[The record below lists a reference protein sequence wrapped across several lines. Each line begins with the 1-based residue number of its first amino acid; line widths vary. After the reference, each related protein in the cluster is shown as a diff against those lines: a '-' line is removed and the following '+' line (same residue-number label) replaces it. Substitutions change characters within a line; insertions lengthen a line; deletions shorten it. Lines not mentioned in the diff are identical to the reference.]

1 MPMIGMLGFDVGY
14 GFDRVE
20 NGEIKASLEN
30 DFDIWPAILKR
41 RRKKVNKS
49 KFFILLFVLMNGY
62 SFGQIKI
69 GYVLSE
75 RIRTEYEEF
84 KEAEAQL
91 QIELKKVQ
99 SELEK
104 ISIKLDSL
112 NQDYEVK
119 RLMALDK
126 GESIKKEMEQLELQ
140 GRKFQQEQFD
150 PQNGQLMRK
159 QAQMEFQILGK
170 VKEAVQKV
178 AIDNAFDYVMDAS
191 IGLLYVKPKYD
202 ITDEVL
208 HELRNLTKK
217 PNKILKFT
225 LEHINK
231 YVKGQLIG
239 NKDLLIEGVSEI
251 NNSLPKTITFL
262 GNSSYKKFLKSSNAS
277 AFLVSNK
284 SFLDETSSNGIVVN
298 NPQLAMAITL
308 KLFYPNKKVQPF
320 ISRSIYYRG
329 KCHFR
334 KRCNN
339 SFWRCD

>member
-1 MPMIGMLGFDVGY
+1 MNI
-14 GFDRVE
+14 
-20 NGEIKASLEN
+20 
-30 DFDIWPAILKR
+30 
-41 RRKKVNKS
+41 S
-49 KFFILLFVLMNGY
+49 KLFILLFVLTNSY

-104 ISIKLDSL
+104 ISLKLDSL

-178 AIDNAFDYVMDAS
+178 AIDNGFDYVMDAS

-208 HELRNLTKK
+208 HELRNLTK
-217 PNKILKFT
+217 
-225 LEHINK
+225 
-231 YVKGQLIG
+231 
-239 NKDLLIEGVSEI
+239 
-251 NNSLPKTITFL
+251 
-262 GNSSYKKFLKSSNAS
+262 
-277 AFLVSNK
+277 
-284 SFLDETSSNGIVVN
+284 
-298 NPQLAMAITL
+298 
-308 KLFYPNKKVQPF
+308 
-320 ISRSIYYRG
+320 G
-329 KCHFR
+329 K
-334 KRCNN
+334 
-339 SFWRCD
+339 